1 MKDRKAVPG
10 LIGEIEKHQQ
20 VLLRLVALYR
30 DFTAKHPEWS
40 RIDTETAMAAAQ
52 LFANYYTCIE
62 TIFFRISSFFEN
74 NLEKDRWHA
83 HLLERMQCAIPGER
97 PAVIDDR
104 TGADLMEFLKFRHFT
119 RYYFDFNYDREKLAF
134 LGNKFKRTAEAI
146 EGDLRTFISY
156 LRALSNRS

>member
-1 MKDRKAVPG
+1 MKDRKAVPA
-10 LIGEIEKHQQ
+10 LIGEIEKHRI
-20 VLLRLVALYR
+20 VLQRLVSFYL

-52 LFANYYTCIE
+52 LFGNYYTCIE

-74 NLEKDRWHA
+74 NLEKGRWHA

-119 RYYFDFNYDREKLAF
+119 RYYFEFDYDREKLAF
-134 LGNKFKRTAEAI
+134 LGNKFNRTAEAI
-146 EGDLRTFISY
+146 EVDLRAFISY
-156 LRALSNRS
+156 LHELSNE